1 MASPELPQRKG
12 HGTIRAI
19 DPSNGSVRP
28 VFVSLEF
35 ASRIAKQGA
44 GKAMEFKE
52 VVTESLLSP
61 TAIFQGLRL
70 DHPEIDEDDWF
81 CYVARPEYA
90 YDYKTS
96 HRRAAWFGEVMLIC
110 VTSDWVVY
118 NWNWYK
124 SDPNNPNLPI
134 DFETRFRKRVL

>member
-1 MASPELPQRKG
+1 M
-12 HGTIRAI
+12 
-19 DPSNGSVRP
+19 RP
-28 VFVSLEF
+28 VFVSLDF
-35 ASRIAKQGA
+35 ASRIAKQGI
-44 GKAMEFKE
+44 GKALEFKE

-81 CYVARPEYA
+81 CYVARPDHA
-90 YDYKTS
+90 YDYRTGQ
-96 HRRAAWFGEVMLIC
+96 RRAAWFGQVMLIC

-124 SDPNNPNLPI
+124 SDANNPKLPV